1 MTYPLMSESE
11 FPQPP
16 LIGTV
21 GDIAVTT
28 SLEIARYFGKR
39 HDNVLRD
46 ISNLQLSDFF
56 RDLNYQTSQYTPEG
70 QTRSY
75 PMYYVTKDGFSLL
88 AMTCFHDPDALQRKE
103 VFINAFNSVEAW
115 FRASSEEKDA
125 HLPAIPQVSIVNGKV
140 VTSSLA
146 IAEYFGKLHK
156 NILRGIE
163 QLDCSKEFGLL
174 NFEPSYYLNQD
185 GREQPIYHI
194 IQLIS

>member
-56 RDLNYQTSQYTPEG
+56 RDLNYQASQYIVLK
-70 QTRSY
+70 RLI
-75 PMYYVTKDGFSLL
+75 VLK
-88 AMTCFHDPDALQRKE
+88 
-103 VFINAFNSVEAW
+103 NS
-115 FRASSEEKDA
+115 
-125 HLPAIPQVSIVNGKV
+125 
-140 VTSSLA
+140 
-146 IAEYFGKLHK
+146 
-156 NILRGIE
+156 
-163 QLDCSKEFGLL
+163 DCSIL
-174 NFEPSYYLNQD
+174 S
-185 GREQPIYHI
+185 RPIT
-194 IQLIS
+194 LIKMAENSRYTI

>member
-1 MTYPLMSESE
+1 MTYPLVSESE

-21 GDIAVTT
+21 ADVAVTT

-56 RDLNYQTSQYTPEG
+56 RDLNYQASQYTPEG

-75 PMYYVTKDGFSLL
+75 PMYYITKDGFSLL
-88 AMTCFHDPDALQRKE
+88 AMMCFHEPDASQRKE

-115 FRASSEEKDA
+115 LRASAEEKDA
-125 HLPAIPQVSIVNGKV
+125 HLPTIPQVSIVNGKV

-146 IAEYFGKLHK
+146 IAEYFGKLHR
-156 NILRGIE
+156 NILRSIE
-163 QLDCSKEFGLL
+163 QLDCSKEFNVL
-174 NFEPSYYLNQD
+174 NFEHINYLDQR
-185 GREQPIYHI
+185 GREQPMYHI